1 MLHIIERG
9 EVMTHRIQLLYQNQ
23 PLDSLYVIMKTW
35 DGDYVTCEQH
45 LYTDEEGF
53 LMLPHCNNIQICM
66 DDRCIFK
73 DFDRFKISEVMDLE
87 IDQERYS
94 LLMHKLKYI
103 ISHYQIPQSENLNKL
118 YRQYQKIMG
127 IEAYSIHHYF
137 ILSIINQMYLEL
149 Q

>member
-1 MLHIIERG
+1 
-9 EVMTHRIQLLYQNQ
+9 
-23 PLDSLYVIMKTW
+23 
-35 DGDYVTCEQH
+35 
-45 LYTDEEGF
+45 
-53 LMLPHCNNIQICM
+53 M